1 MSNMEKIKI
10 VKIATKQQPSKFK
23 PGETYTITTVLDEK
37 NRKLTAMGAW
47 AEGWKVG
54 DEIEAT
60 IEEKKW
66 TDRDGFDQISLNLKN
81 PNQKKFTPRGSY
93 TNPVVVSY
101 QLAATLASLLFAN
114 KKKVTL
120 TDIDKLAEELKKRID
135 TSPAEKTEEVKKPE
149 AKKTPE
155 IDVDEED
162 DGNPF

>member
-10 VKIATKQQPSKFK
+10 IKIATKQQPSKFK

-93 TNPVVVSY
+93 FNPVVVSY
-101 QLAATLASLLFAN
+101 QLAATLASLLFAS

-120 TDIDKLAEELKKRID
+120 ADIDKLAEELKKRID
-135 TSPAEKTEEVKKPE
+135 TSPVQKTEEVKKPE
-149 AKKTPE
+149 VKKTPE

-162 DGNPF
+162 DSNPF